1 MFSGLCQEGTLDKS
15 LRISVREANKDNYKV
30 SQCFQEDLG
39 ILRPKIWQWEKIA
52 LVFFFFETKKKKQ
65 VKNLILAMT
74 NGFNFHIGNS

>member
-52 LVFFFFETKKKKQ
+52 LVFFFF
-65 VKNLILAMT
+65 
-74 NGFNFHIGNS
+74 